1 MRLKV
6 YCPLVIAVEGFV
18 DDAQGELTRDSF
30 IIGSSAVQAG
40 RLPFLLETH

>member
-18 DDAQGELTRDSF
+18 GDAKGESTRDSF
-30 IIGSSAVQAG
+30 IIGSSAVEAG
-40 RLPFLLETH
+40 RLPFPLETH